1 MAALTVGGGHLG
13 PVERADDDESEAF
26 ALLAVD
32 DDVTGLGVGQ
42 RSVRSGGGVW
52 GAVAGVGRLRGDGAV
67 GVCEV
72 AAGGAV
78 LRGDR
83 AGATTVLRTGL
94 TCRGRQR
101 AKTRITLCAYVP
113 RHCLSAVG

>member
-42 RSVRSGGGVW
+42 RSVRSGAGGGVW

-67 GVCEV
+67 GIREV

-78 LRGDR
+78 LRGD
-83 AGATTVLRTGL
+83 
-94 TCRGRQR
+94 
-101 AKTRITLCAYVP
+101 
-113 RHCLSAVG
+113 